1 MDNRFTIEIL
11 EDIASLPHDDQVIDA
26 LRHAPRFVRELLV
39 FAYGDHEIA
48 LPTGRMSTTP
58 ITFRAFVEGRDERMA
73 VESSCGDLLATEAGK
88 LRKLYVRGGHPTLT
102 DKRRLEL
109 WRDTLERVNEAER
122 ELLESIRMTRELPG
136 DLARITRELVE
147 QAFPGLLEAP
157 VDQPL
162 PTEPYRCNPGILG
175 TIPGE
180 AAPSAVADPPAFGFV
195 TDGNEETEADS
206 IYREVYSRMIFPG

>member
-1 MDNRFTIEIL
+1 
-11 EDIASLPHDDQVIDA
+11 
-26 LRHAPRFVRELLV
+26 VRELLV

-88 LRKLYVRGGHPTLT
+88 FRRLFVRGGHPTLT

-109 WRDTLERVNEAER
+109 WRDILERVNGVEC

-136 DLARITRELVE
+136 DLSRITRELVE

-157 VDQPL
+157 VGQ
-162 PTEPYRCNPGILG
+162 EPPAEQYACTSGLLG

-180 AAPSAVADPPAFGFV
+180 ADPSAVVEAPAFGFV
-195 TDGNEETEADS
+195 TDGRPSAEESEAER
-206 IYREVYSRMIFPG
+206 IYREIYGRIMFPG